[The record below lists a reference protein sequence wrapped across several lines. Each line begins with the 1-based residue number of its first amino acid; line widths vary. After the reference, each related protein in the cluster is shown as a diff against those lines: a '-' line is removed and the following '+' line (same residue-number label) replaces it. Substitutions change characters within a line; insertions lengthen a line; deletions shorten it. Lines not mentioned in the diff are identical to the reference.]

1 MQIDK
6 LQKLRERFVNLKLP
20 RFLNPIDSVRQL
32 ILWLVVY
39 FSIAFIAVNLINWLI
54 GVVPSYTWEAFKNIL
69 LFTVCMGVVEEVVFR
84 GFTRWVLGNAGL
96 VIGTLIWVGFHQFDA
111 SPPPLYRIPVDIL
124 FGIFYVKLWRGKYW
138 WLSFIIHPL
147 WNIGILL
154 WWQVV
159 FPFALLF
166 IPHSPNKAVV

>member
-1 MQIDK
+1 M
-6 LQKLRERFVNLKLP
+6 LVSRLLALRRNLVSLKLP

-39 FSIAFIAVNLINWLI
+39 FSIAFIAVNLINWLM

-69 LFTVCMGVVEEVVFR
+69 LLTVLLGVGEEGVFR

-96 VIGTLIWVGFHQFDA
+96 VIGTLIWIGLHPFDT
-111 SPPPLYRIPVDIL
+111 SPPFFYRLPFDIL
-124 FGIFYVKLWRGKYW
+124 LGIFYVKLWRGKYW

-154 WWQVV
+154 WWRGMVPPV
-159 FPFALLF
+159 
-166 IPHSPNKAVV
+166 

>member
-1 MQIDK
+1 M
-6 LQKLRERFVNLKLP
+6 LPEKLRALRTRLAYHRLP
-20 RFLNPIDSVRQL
+20 CFLNPIDSVRQL

-39 FSIAFIAVNLINWLI
+39 FSIAFIAANLINWLG
-54 GVVPSYTWEAFKNIL
+54 GVVPSYTWEAFRNIL
-69 LFTVCMGVVEEVVFR
+69 LLTVLMGVFEEVVFR

-138 WLSFIIHPL
+138 WLSLFIHPL

-159 FPFALLF
+159 LPLTLLF
-166 IPHSPNKAVV
+166 ILPSSNKAVV